1 MLLTYS
7 GIYDTIKERLVS
19 KIEKLKRKF
28 FEKPVRNDMTIDE
41 IIRLAKSYGCEIV
54 TGGNH
59 QVRIVHRE
67 SGRVIPLPRHGS
79 IVKEAYIV
87 ELKELFEEIESCGG
101 NDNDQVSV

>member
-41 IIRLAKSYGCEIV
+41 IIRLG
-54 TGGNH
+54 
-59 QVRIVHRE
+59 
-67 SGRVIPLPRHGS
+67 VIPLPRHGS